1 MAYSILIVDD
11 SPAMCAMIGR
21 ILDLSGLEIAERRY
35 AHDGEDALAQLQAHP
50 ADLVL
55 TDINMPR
62 MDGEEFMRRLGTDS
76 ALGSV
81 PVVVVSTDG
90 TAIRRRRMLAL
101 GARGYLVKPFQ
112 PEALRLELE
121 RVLENRDA

>member
-90 TAIRRRRMLAL
+90 TAIRRRRMPLPRDRRNDVTVRAPE
-101 GARGYLVKPFQ
+101 RG
-112 PEALRLELE
+112 
-121 RVLENRDA
+121 RDGEDSCN